1 MSLGPFITYVP
12 PGVYDRTLTQ
22 ANVANIVAGLR
33 LPFVIGVGQETLEQ
47 DNLELVRGSSALI
60 DQQIVNEDVSLQWV
74 VNSTNPNNLILGA
87 QTGQLYQFVVRNLP
101 ITDGTGIGRV
111 TNYPSTI
118 LVTVNGTPVVVAQV
132 AGAKGLIT
140 LQLPTQPTDL
150 VLVSYFFHRG
160 DTSFTD
166 NLSSQV
172 TTTNASLTSPGF
184 EPFNIT
190 TGQNDQFI
198 VLVAGVSS
206 TVTLPQGALTTAN
219 IVSVLNASA
228 IKNLQASVFTDN
240 DGLNHLQLTAPQ
252 SLQIGGGSANG
263 PLGWSTNTQTTRNTV
278 FRVYQ
283 RPIVDGSGGGITTTD
298 TSKVVVLVNNVQV
311 IPASVD
317 GTNGLVTLA
326 FAPAP
331 GSTVTVQYF
340 ANTWQNTFDY
350 LPDSLV
356 TTVLNCGISPARSDY
371 IQNVDFVV
379 SNPTADTSIVSWGVS
394 DTISAG
400 STSAASTTPFNGTQ
414 ITGLLVDA
422 KMWLGTCSP
431 VTNTTVIP
439 AQVSTTQFIL
449 PEIPTTGNGRNSTLG
464 PTLFATVTNGR
475 QDLITN
481 RPDLVT
487 VYAGRGLRD
496 ALNRPAQTV
505 IAVDGAT
512 ATITLANAL
521 PPDWTCFATFYYNDI
536 VDDTYILT
544 CVTPGTVGAGQYT
557 VTDSASGQLL
567 YQVRFGTK
575 TGISQ
580 TIQWPR
586 GSETIPD
593 ACYSGAGTPVSET
606 VTVTFSTEPAANAV
620 FTNRNPEPYSLYA
633 PSANWGQGVNGS
645 SATTNLLAA
654 AKGYLIST
662 EVVLPSA
669 NTVTLPSVVP
679 AGLFTLSASATVPT
693 AVSQVGVLVPGSQIV
708 FSIDVTSTVYTVLSV
723 TGANVVLTT
732 SYTGVTG
739 PSEALTGGILNLLV
753 DTVPVA
759 VGLPIA
765 VGSPTAIVAAI
776 NTAIDANAAFI
787 GTAPNNLASFAQVGP
802 STGGVF
808 FIVKSYTT
816 PAALPG
822 GFDALSGVA
831 IAQGTVETYLGYT
844 TFQSALGTPG
854 AVNKP
859 ATLLGSI
866 AGPFNITTGLN
877 DQFIVLANG
886 TFAAASPRT
895 VTATAK
901 TGFAFVNWT
910 ENGTEVS
917 TSASYDFTLNA
928 SRELVAN
935 FTTQYYLTMSAGTG
949 GSVSPGSRWY
959 NGGTVVAISATAN
972 SGYSFS
978 SWTGSGSGSYSG
990 SSSSPTV
997 TMNGPITEAA
1007 SFTADPGNI
1016 SVTVQASP
1024 SGRSFTVDGTPSTT
1038 SRTFSW
1044 VSGTS
1049 HTVATSSPQSGGPG
1063 VQYVWSGWSDG
1074 GAMSHTVSPTS
1085 GTTYTAS
1092 FATQYRLDTG
1102 ASPAGSGTV
1111 VLTPAGTWFSPGQA
1125 VQLTASAANGYA
1137 FSAWMGVDS
1146 ASGGT
1151 ASVTMNAYRNVTAN
1165 FTAIPPVRAFT
1176 FITLAGSSIAGSQNG
1191 AGRAAQFNS
1200 EMGVASDNAGNVY
1213 VADTYNST
1221 IRKISPDGVVTT
1233 LAGLAG
1239 RIGSANGVGS
1249 LARFFWPS
1257 GVAVDGGGTVYVADT
1272 YNSTIRKIT
1281 PAGSVSTFAGAAGLV
1296 GFSDGPGGSA
1306 RFNQPISVAVGGNGV
1321 LYVADAG
1328 NNSIRRVTPGG
1339 VVGTLAGWTNA
1350 GYADGVGTNAL
1361 LNGPAGVG
1369 VDGLGN
1375 VFVADTGN
1383 DTIRK
1388 IETNG
1393 VVSTLAG
1400 LAGSA
1405 GSTDGA
1411 GADARFNGPAG
1422 LAADA
1427 AGNLFVADTYSYTI
1441 RRVATN
1447 GTVTTIAGAPGR
1459 YGYRDGAGTNALFEL
1474 ASGIAVDGSGNVYVA
1489 DTDNN
1494 VIRKGWWSGALPEFV
1509 LHSPQFSGGQVQL
1522 DFRVRTGPS
1531 SGFTLQ
1537 GAAQEVGPW
1546 IPDVTAELTTNVFGV
1561 SYSFTTWSGAPVQFY
1576 RVRSP

>member
-111 TNYPSTI
+111 TNNPSTI

-228 IKNLQASVFTDN
+228 IKNLNASVFTDN

-693 AVSQVGVLVPGSQIV
+693 AVSQVGVLVPGSQV
-708 FSIDVTSTVYTVLSV
+708 SFSIDVTSTVYTVLSV

-866 AGPFNITTGLN
+866 AGPFNITHGLN
-877 DQFIVLANG
+877 DQFIVLVNG
-886 TFAAASPRT
+886 IQYQ
-895 VTATAK
+895 AT
-901 TGFAFVNWT
+901 
-910 ENGTEVS
+910 
-917 TSASYDFTLNA
+917 L
-928 SRELVAN
+928 
-935 FTTQYYLTMSAGTG
+935 
-949 GSVSPGSRWY
+949 
-959 NGGTVVAISATAN
+959 
-972 SGYSFS
+972 
-978 SWTGSGSGSYSG
+978 
-990 SSSSPTV
+990 
-997 TMNGPITEAA
+997 
-1007 SFTADPGNI
+1007 
-1016 SVTVQASP
+1016 
-1024 SGRSFTVDGTPSTT
+1024 
-1038 SRTFSW
+1038 
-1044 VSGTS
+1044 
-1049 HTVATSSPQSGGPG
+1049 
-1063 VQYVWSGWSDG
+1063 
-1074 GAMSHTVSPTS
+1074 
-1085 GTTYTAS
+1085 
-1092 FATQYRLDTG
+1092 
-1102 ASPAGSGTV
+1102 
-1111 VLTPAGTWFSPGQA
+1111 
-1125 VQLTASAANGYA
+1125 
-1137 FSAWMGVDS
+1137 
-1146 ASGGT
+1146 
-1151 ASVTMNAYRNVTAN
+1151 
-1165 FTAIPPVRAFT
+1165 
-1176 FITLAGSSIAGSQNG
+1176 
-1191 AGRAAQFNS
+1191 
-1200 EMGVASDNAGNVY
+1200 
-1213 VADTYNST
+1213 
-1221 IRKISPDGVVTT
+1221 
-1233 LAGLAG
+1233 
-1239 RIGSANGVGS
+1239 
-1249 LARFFWPS
+1249 
-1257 GVAVDGGGTVYVADT
+1257 
-1272 YNSTIRKIT
+1272 
-1281 PAGSVSTFAGAAGLV
+1281 
-1296 GFSDGPGGSA
+1296 PGGSA
-1306 RFNQPISVAVGGNGV
+1306 VTTSAIVTAINAVPGLTGFASVGTLGNVQKLRLMSAINTAQSNVTIGGGSSNAVLGFVQNQMGSQTQVKAQEIVDELMSQGLVAAGGIVYVDPINGLNYLTFESLTVGAATSNIYFTNTSNSAFNVTTGVGITPGVDGDNGENTQEIFTVTSNNPAGSSGTGLPGQTYTDSQTGLRFTILPAQTGTYDLGHFTMTASQTFQVDPSRPWYSIPGLETTVSNTASVFVGDTGTIQTFNPSGVSPAIGDFYFISYQYMKQDYSPAIYRQLTSIESAFGDVSATNRASLGAYLAILNGALLVGVQQVLAVPNTNQAS
-1321 LYVADAG
+1321 DATFIAAIQ
-1328 NNSIRRVTPGG
+1328 SLATPLPGG
-1339 VVGTLAGWTNA
+1339 VKPDILVPLGTSTAI
-1350 GYADGVGTNAL
+1350 YAYLTQHCEVMSQIQNQSERLGFIGFASGTPPTSVQTIVQSL
-1361 LNGPAGVG
+1361 LSSRIIAFYPDSSVITTT
-1369 VDGLGN
+1369 DELGN
-1375 VFVADTGN
+1375 
-1383 DTIRK
+1383 
-1388 IETNG
+1388 
-1393 VVSTLAG
+1393 
-1400 LAGSA
+1400 
-1405 GSTDGA
+1405 
-1411 GADARFNGPAG
+1411 
-1422 LAADA
+1422 
-1427 AGNLFVADTYSYTI
+1427 
-1441 RRVATN
+1441 
-1447 GTVTTIAGAPGR
+1447 TTES
-1459 YGYRDGAGTNALFEL
+1459 L
-1474 ASGIAVDGSGNVYVA
+1474 VDGSFFSAGVA
-1489 DTDNN
+1489 GR
-1494 VIRKGWWSGALPEFV
+1494 VV
-1509 LHSPQFSGGQVQL
+1509 SPSVDVATPYTRQRLQ
-1522 DFRVRTGPS
+1522 
-1531 SGFTLQ
+1531 GFTS
-1537 GAAQEVGPW
+1537 
-1546 IPDVTAELTTNVFGV
+1546 IPRILDPVTANQTAVAGVTLIEALTNLVRIRQGLTTNMASVLTRLPTVTQISDFVQQQSRNTLDQYVGTKFLSQRTNEVNV
-1561 SYSFTTWSGAPVQFY
+1561 SMTSLFKQLVQAEIVGAFTGITSNVDPNDPTTLDFEAYYQPIFPLEYLVLTFNLRAQI
-1576 RVRSP
+1576 